1 MARARGCTLRADGEG
16 IAGVAGAAAGVEG
29 AVEAVAASAARL
41 LDAGVL
47 ERVVLGLILERV
59 IGHISINAAG
69 VATPTSPRMTTR
81 RGSARGGG
89 ARREYVDSERRAGAT
104 GAS

>member
-1 MARARGCTLRADGEG
+1 MEDGAGARSYAPGLDGEG
-16 IAGVAGAAAGVEG
+16 IAAGVAGAAAGGVEG

-59 IGHISINAAG
+59 IGHISNQ
-69 VATPTSPRMTTR
+69 R
-81 RGSARGGG
+81 RGR
-89 ARREYVDSERRAGAT
+89 ERRRRRLG
-104 GAS
+104 